1 MTELTNIV
9 AEARRLDIV
18 HPATQEPVGLVL
30 ILLPDSHPQV
40 KGAARKTINDRINH
54 RGKVGAEQ
62 IEAARGE
69 TDAKK
74 QIALWQEAQKLIIT
88 NVCVIPITETG
99 QVWARREKLKWG
111 FDLKGSMSLGPL
123 VTEQTH
129 FVD

>member
-1 MTELTNIV
+1 MFPFGKSKPETPLT
-9 AEARRLDIV
+9 ALEALKKAHYSLASLPEMIRI
-18 HPATQEPVGLVL
+18 PATPE
-30 ILLPDSHPQV
+30 
-40 KGAARKTINDRINH
+40 
-54 RGKVGAEQ
+54 
-62 IEAARGE
+62 RGE

>member
-40 KGAARKTINDRINH
+40 KAAARKAINDRINH

-62 IEAARGE
+62 IEASRISMLCASLGGWEWQAELTFHGEKPEFSPQTLQQLLKELPWVGEQADAALSDRAEFFRRPDE
-69 TDAKK
+69 TD
-74 QIALWQEAQKLIIT
+74 
-88 NVCVIPITETG
+88 G
-99 QVWARREKLKWG
+99 
-111 FDLKGSMSLGPL
+111 
-123 VTEQTH
+123 
-129 FVD
+129 

>member
-62 IEAARGE
+62 IEASRISMLCASIGGWEWQGE
-69 TDAKK
+69 LTFHGEKPEYNLQTLQQLLKELPWVGEQVDVALTDRA
-74 QIALWQEAQKLIIT
+74 EFFRR
-88 NVCVIPITETG
+88 PDETVG
-99 QVWARREKLKWG
+99 
-111 FDLKGSMSLGPL
+111 
-123 VTEQTH
+123 
-129 FVD
+129 